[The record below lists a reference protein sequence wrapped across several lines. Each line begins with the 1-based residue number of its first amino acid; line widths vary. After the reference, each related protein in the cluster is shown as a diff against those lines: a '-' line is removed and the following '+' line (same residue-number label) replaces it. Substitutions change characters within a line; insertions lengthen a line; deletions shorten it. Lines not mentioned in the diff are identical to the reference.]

1 MIHKLKMIK
10 NIIVIIMIIC
20 FFLNIMT
27 NKSFALSVEADVDLY
42 NYYQQIEYQAQREFI
57 LSLSRRINRYGTIP
71 GNVVT
76 LFNDLTSGTKQAYF
90 YNRNNGNL
98 CARSSHYVNGESN
111 NEITIY
117 VFNSSDILINSD
129 SFAAGVWFP
138 GISSGNSNETTYPC
152 YRVQALKGMIV
163 YLENQGDVV
172 GSGSWAYTNQE
183 GQVYYD
189 TTVKSN
195 IPRGTLSYCDEF
207 RYLLENYKDTDKF
220 IDYFKN
226 GDINSNIIQIRS
238 AVENTEQDVE
248 EMKED
253 VKAMKD
259 FVTNT
264 NKSVDTQLPSD
275 SGTSDVTADGF
286 NNIFM
291 RFYNL
296 MTQNNIWTTVNIPI
310 PFTNNSI
317 TLRGVDIVDFW
328 ISLGVIDTL
337 VYAVWYFLVSLYIV
351 KDIQKII
358 QKVQDGSIMTSS
370 DTNIKT
376 EML

>member
-1 MIHKLKMIK
+1 
-10 NIIVIIMIIC
+10 MIIC

-42 NYYQQIEYQAQREFI
+42 NYYQEIEYQAQREFI
-57 LSLSRRINRYGTIP
+57 LSLSRRINRFGTIP
-71 GNVVT
+71 TNVVT
-76 LFNDLTSGTKQAYF
+76 LFNDLTSGNKQAYF

-163 YLENQGDVV
+163 YLESQGDVA
-172 GSGSWAYTNQE
+172 GSGSWAYTNSQ

-189 TTVKSN
+189 TTAKSN
-195 IPRGTLSYCDEF
+195 IPRGTLSYCDEL

-264 NKSVDTQLPSD
+264 DKSVDTDLPSD
-275 SGTSDVTADGF
+275 SGTTNPTSSGF
-286 NNIFM
+286 DNIFM

-296 MTQNNIWTTVNIPI
+296 MTGNDDGVREFTITIPYCNKSFRMYRNLRMFDTEPLHTLI
-310 PFTNNSI
+310 P
-317 TLRGVDIVDFW
+317 
-328 ISLGVIDTL
+328 
-337 VYAVWYFLVSLYIV
+337 AVWYFLVGLYIA
-351 KDIQKII
+351 KDINKII
-358 QKVQDGSIMTSS
+358 QDIQDGSIMTKT